1 MAKKLIIMNT
11 EDILNKTKYIVPKN
25 VLVFQQDERYKDF
38 LIYLFVQLLLNL
50 IDKVLFLLKMYLM
63 EYNRVVEDVHVI
75 DNKKVLIKNKNDDD
89 QKNIHFLYNSNYIF
103 FYFNYLIAY

>member
-89 QKNIHFLYNSNYIF
+89 QKNIHFLYNSNYSKTPPI
-103 FYFNYLIAY
+103 

>member
-1 MAKKLIIMNT
+1 MNT

-89 QKNIHFLYNSNYIF
+89 QKNIHFLYNSNYSKTPPI
-103 FYFNYLIAY
+103 